1 MAKRRYNNEGTV
13 SYDKN
18 KKYWRGS
25 MRSEGIRHHVYAKT
39 KAEVQQKLKAL
50 ARLEEA
56 GADLLSSSMSLGK
69 YMKEWLALKKASI
82 RQNTYDNYE
91 TLIRTHLVPILGHI
105 KLKKITPERINKAWL
120 RMSSDGYSAT
130 LIEHLH
136 VLLLTALKDAVK
148 KHLIIANP
156 SEHVTKPRVERD
168 EIRPLT
174 DSEVGIVLDTLTNTE
189 YYDVVFIALHTGMR
203 RNELLAL
210 KWNDINLDMASVSV
224 NRSIYRAH
232 TTTVT
237 TPPKTRSGSRSIDLA
252 PDAVIHL
259 RDMFNKQLANGLMY
273 GYKPN
278 GDSSVFIR
286 TTGEALL
293 PTGLT
298 HGFKKTLRY
307 IADTNPEYDVLRHA
321 KFHDL
326 RHTHASDLYEQG
338 VPDKVI
344 SERLGHSRVS
354 ITMDI
359 YTHIKPTMQKNYI
372 KTYTLKGTKTKA

>member
-1 MAKRRYNNEGTV
+1 
-13 SYDKN
+13 
-18 KKYWRGS
+18 
-25 MRSEGIRHHVYAKT
+25 
-39 KAEVQQKLKAL
+39 
-50 ARLEEA
+50 
-56 GADLLSSSMSLGK
+56 MST
-69 YMKEWLALKKASI
+69 E
-82 RQNTYDNYE
+82 
-91 TLIRTHLVPILGHI
+91 
-105 KLKKITPERINKAWL
+105 
-120 RMSSDGYSAT
+120 GYSPT
-130 LIEHLH
+130 LIEHVH
-136 VLLLTALKDAVK
+136 VVLLTALKDAVK
-148 KHLIIANP
+148 RHLITTNP
-156 SEHVTKPRVERD
+156 MENITKPRVERE

-174 DSEVGIVLDTLTNTE
+174 DSEVQIVLNTLTDTE
-189 YYDVVFIALHTGMR
+189 YYDIVLIALHTGMR
-203 RNELLAL
+203 RNELLGL
-210 KWNDINLDMASVSV
+210 RWNDINLDMASISV

-259 RDMFNKQLANGLMY
+259 RDMFNGQVTNGLMH
-273 GYKPN
+273 GYAPR
-278 GDSSVFIR
+278 GDSQVFIR

-307 IADTNPEYDVLRHA
+307 IAGTNPEYDVLRHA

-372 KTYTLKGTKTKA
+372 KDFVLKGQQIPNN